1 MLTEALLKTLP
12 VLNSLDTTYAL
23 IGGLTLAPHDVV
35 RTTADLDFLLADS
48 PQRMMELARQ
58 VETKGFHVVS
68 HKGGFDEAGSRR
80 ARRLEGSRCQAPL
93 G

>member
-1 MLTEALLKTLP
+1 MLTEALLKILP
-12 VLNSLDTTYAL
+12 VLNSLGTTYAL

-35 RTTADLDFLLADS
+35 RTAADLDFLLADS

-68 HKGGFDEAGSRR
+68 RKGGFDEAGSRR
-80 ARRLEGSRCQAPL
+80 ARRLEGSRC
-93 G
+93 